1 MTKHPRHDNKDKVLL
16 MKLLS
21 KMYLASG
28 DSMMSMS
35 YSYRVGKST
44 VSNLV
49 KETCKIIWNCLWQ
62 DYLKPPDT
70 EKWNEIFRDYQHVWQ
85 MPNCVRAID
94 GKHVV
99 IQAPPN
105 SGSDFYNYKGSHS
118 IVLMAVCDPFY
129 KFTLVDIGARGRQS
143 DGGILRN

>member
-1 MTKHPRHDNKDKVLL
+1 MYKCVRESISPGERLALTLR
-16 MKLLS
+16 
-21 KMYLASG
+21 YLASG

-70 EKWNEIFRDYQHVWQ
+70 EKWNEISRDYQQVWQ
-85 MPNCVRAID
+85 MTNCVGAID
-94 GKHVV
+94 GKHV
-99 IQAPPN
+99 APPN
-105 SGSDFYNYKGSHS
+105 SGSDFYNYKGNHS

-129 KFTLVDIGARGRQS
+129 KFTMVDIWARGRQS